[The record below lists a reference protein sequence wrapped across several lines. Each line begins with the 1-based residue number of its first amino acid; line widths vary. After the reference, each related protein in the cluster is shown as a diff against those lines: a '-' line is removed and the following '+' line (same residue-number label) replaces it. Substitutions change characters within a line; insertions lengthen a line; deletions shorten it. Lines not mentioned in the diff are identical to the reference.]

1 MQFLYPGFLW
11 ALLLLAIPIIIHL
24 FYFRKFKKVYF
35 TNVRFLKEVKQE
47 TSNRSRI
54 KNLLVLLSRLLAL
67 AALVF
72 AFAQPILTDKKEINN
87 APKAVSIFLD
97 NSFSMQALS
106 SDVPLFD
113 LAKDKVRDIVNAYR
127 DSDQFQIITHDF
139 EGRHQRFYSKENI
152 LSLIDEVEISPSVN
166 LLSVAI
172 DRLEQSLSTADA
184 DKEMYIVSDFQQNIT
199 EFNIDQ
205 DSSYQMHLIPLQAV
219 QEKNVSIDSVWLAAP
234 VPMLNQ
240 ENPLVIKLSNYSD
253 TDAEDVQLSLEY
265 QGQVRPLGTKRL
277 SPNTSVTDTVNFSIL
292 KPGWHEADIVITDYP
307 ISFDNRYKIA
317 LKISE
322 KVKILSINE
331 SGSNRYLK
339 AAFKGLRFFEIENQT
354 ASRINY
360 SDFIQQDLIIL
371 NEISNLSSG
380 LISSIKDYVS
390 GGGNLLVFPSK
401 NISKESYNALLSSLG
416 ANTIISSES
425 GAKQVGTINIEEF
438 IFKDVYLGN
447 QRNIKYPAS
456 TFNYTFSNFQ
466 SRKGEDLMKYRDGSA
481 FMSKYRIG
489 NGNAYICAAPLNELS
504 NDLVRNAEV
513 FIPMLYKMGISKAK
527 KENIAYTIGKDY
539 LIETDNIIR
548 DDEIIYTIKG
558 KEEFIPAQFN
568 VGSKIMLD
576 VKDQVRE
583 AGFYQLSLDDE
594 EISKLAFNYNRLES
608 DLKYYNPDILND
620 KYGDKSDIISS
631 ADADNLK
638 EYISQAESGI
648 PLWKWF
654 IIGVLIFLGIETL
667 LLRFW
672 KT

>member
-317 LKISE
+317 LKVSE

>member
-127 DSDQFQIITHDF
+127 DTDQFQIITHDF

-166 LLSVAI
+166 LLSIAI

-317 LKISE
+317 LKVSE

>member
-317 LKISE
+317 LKVSE

-380 LISSIKDYVS
+380 LISSIKDYVI